1 MSRPVSGSCLVV
13 RVADALILLARAC
26 HTCHVGHNE
35 GVTLADVLDPA
46 RTALLLMDYQN
57 GIVDRY
63 VGTDRQLLSRAT
75 AAIDTARAAGVTIGY
90 VRVGLDEAE
99 AAAIPSA
106 NKTFS
111 ALTGGSMR
119 ADEAATAVVDE
130 LAPGEGDIEV
140 RKRRVGAFSTTDL
153 DDQLRARGIDTLLL
167 AGIATSG
174 VVLSTV
180 RDAADRD
187 YRLLVLGDLCAD
199 RDPEVHRVLLEKVV
213 PRQADVVDSGRL
225 ADLLGG

>member
-1 MSRPVSGSCLVV
+1 M
-13 RVADALILLARAC
+13 
-26 HTCHVGHNE
+26 
-35 GVTLADVLDPA
+35 ADVLDPT
-46 RTALLLMDYQN
+46 RSALLLMDYQN
-57 GIVDRY
+57 GVVDRY
-63 VGTDRQLLSRAT
+63 VGKDRQLLDRA
-75 AAIDTARAAGVTIGY
+75 AAAVDTARAAGATIGY

-99 AAAIPSA
+99 AAAVPVT

-111 ALTGGSMR
+111 ALVGGSMGP
-119 ADEAATAVVDE
+119 DDPATAVVDDV
-130 LAPGEGDIEV
+130 APAEGDIVV

-153 DDQLRARGIDTLLL
+153 DDLLRARGIDTLLL

-187 YRLLVLGDLCAD
+187 YRLIVLGDLCAD
-199 RDPEVHRVLLEKVV
+199 RDPEVHRVLLEKVF

-225 ADLLGG
+225 AGLLGA